1 MPVATQCLM
10 AYNKQLLDPETT
22 VTVCGAAV
30 SLTGMLFESTGI

>member
-10 AYNKQLLDPETT
+10 GYDKHVLDPEMT

-30 SLTGMLFESTGI
+30 SLT